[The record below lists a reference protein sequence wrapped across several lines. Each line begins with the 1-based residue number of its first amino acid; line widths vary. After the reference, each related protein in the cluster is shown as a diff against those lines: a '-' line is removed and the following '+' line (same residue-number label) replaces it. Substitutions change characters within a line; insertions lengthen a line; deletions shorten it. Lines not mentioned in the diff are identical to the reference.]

1 MDNGLSI
8 KLIAVL
14 LGLFLIW
21 MLVSVQ
27 STKAGSVCS
36 AGVETINKTT
46 SKSYSKF
53 NLKIPG

>member
-27 STKAGSVCS
+27 NAKAGSVCA
-36 AGVETINKTT
+36 AGVETINKVS
-46 SKSYSKF
+46 SKSYSEF
-53 NLKIPG
+53 YLKNSE